1 MKKKLFSVLLVGALA
16 ASLVACDSKKKD
28 ADKTPSTVNTEINAD
43 EYAATIS
50 ANADVYKTFVSLPDW
65 KGMSVDLAESD
76 YIVEDSDIE
85 SYIQSLLEATST
97 TDVQT
102 TGTTK
107 SGDTIKLD
115 YSGKLDGTAFSG
127 GTATDASY
135 TIGSGKFIDDLDKGL
150 VGLTV
155 GVETDIPCTFPESY
169 QNSDLAGK
177 QVVFTVTVKEID
189 VTVVPELTD
198 EWVTENSSKLGV
210 QDQTLSTVDDLR
222 AYVKDYLNT
231 QASSSRSSEVF
242 DTAYSQMTDGLDVSD
257 YPSEELSDL
266 LKTLNSNV
274 DAEYESYSS
283 SYSSKEQYLKSV
295 YNFDSLDAFNDY
307 ADSYG
312 ISDLDTYKKS
322 VYGFDSIDAFNEYA
336 TSSAQQYLLQKMI
349 ITMIAADNNITVE
362 ADEINST
369 GEELA
374 SYYGYDDYQEILDT
388 YGREMNS
395 EIGYQ
400 VLYQKVVEFVCDNVT
415 VNDTSST
422 AE

>member
-16 ASLVACDSKKKD
+16 ASLVACDSKKKEV
-28 ADKTPSTVNTEINAD
+28 DKTPSTVNTEINAD
-43 EYAATIS
+43 EYAATITD
-50 ANADVYKTFVSLPDW
+50 NAGIYKTFVSLSDW

-76 YIVEDSDIE
+76 YKVTDSDVED
-85 SYIQSLLEATST
+85 YIQSLLEASAT
-97 TDVQT
+97 TDAKT

-189 VTVVPELTD
+189 VTVVPELND
-198 EWVTENSSKLGV
+198 EWVTANASKLGV
-210 QDQTLSTVDDLR
+210 SDAELTNVEDLR
-222 AYVKDYLNT
+222 AYVKNYLET
-231 QASSSRSSEVF
+231 QAASNRSSTVF
-242 DTAYSQMTDGLDVSD
+242 ETAYSQMSDGLDVSE
-257 YPSEELSDL
+257 YPSEELADL
-266 LKTLNSNV
+266 LNTLNNNV
-274 DAEYESYSS
+274 DSEYQSYSS
-283 SYSSKEQYLKSV
+283 SYSSKEDYLKSA
-295 YNFDSLDAFNDY
+295 YNFDSLDAFNEY
-307 ADSYG
+307 AD
-312 ISDLDTYKKS
+312 
-322 VYGFDSIDAFNEYA
+322 NYA
-336 TSSAQQYLLQKMI
+336 KQYLLQKMI
-349 ITMIAADNNITVE
+349 ITMIAADNNITVSE
-362 ADEINST
+362 DDINST

-374 SYYGYDDYQEILDT
+374 SYYGYNDYQEILDT
-388 YGREMNS
+388 YGKTMNA

-415 VNDTSST
+415 INDTSST
-422 AE
+422 EQ

>member
-1 MKKKLFSVLLVGALA
+1 MFMYVEMRKYMKKKLFSVLLVGALA
-16 ASLVACDSKKKD
+16 ASLVACDSKKKEV
-28 ADKTPSTVNTEINAD
+28 DKTPSTVNTEINAD
-43 EYAATIS
+43 EYAATITD
-50 ANADVYKTFVSLPDW
+50 NAGIYKTFVSLSDW

-76 YIVEDSDIE
+76 YKVTDSDVED
-85 SYIQSLLEATST
+85 YIQSLLEATAT
-97 TDVQT
+97 TDAQT

-189 VTVVPELTD
+189 VKVVPELND
-198 EWVTENSSKLGV
+198 EWVTANASKLGV
-210 QDQTLSTVDDLR
+210 SDAELTNVDDLR
-222 AYVKDYLNT
+222 AYVKNYLET
-231 QASSSRSSEVF
+231 QAASNRSSTVF
-242 DTAYSQMTDGLDVSD
+242 ETAYSQMSDGLDVSE
-257 YPSEELSDL
+257 YPSEELADL
-266 LKTLNSNV
+266 LKTLNNNIDS
-274 DAEYESYSS
+274 EYQSYSS
-283 SYSSKEQYLKSV
+283 SYSSKEDYLKS
-295 YNFDSLDAFNDY
+295 A
-307 ADSYG
+307 
-312 ISDLDTYKKS
+312 YKFES
-322 VYGFDSIDAFNEYA
+322 MDAFNEYA
-336 TSSAQQYLLQKMI
+336 DNYAKQYLLQKMI
-349 ITMIAADNNITVE
+349 ITMIAADNNITVSE
-362 ADEINST
+362 DDINST

-374 SYYGYDDYQEILDT
+374 SYYGYNDYQEILDT
-388 YGREMNS
+388 YGKSMNA

-415 VNDTSST
+415 INDTSST
-422 AE
+422 EQ

>member
-16 ASLVACDSKKKD
+16 ASLVACDSKKKEV
-28 ADKTPSTVNTEINAD
+28 DKTPSTVNSEINAD
-43 EYAATIS
+43 EYAATITD
-50 ANADVYKTFVSLPDW
+50 NAGIYKKFVSLSDW
-65 KGMSVDLAESD
+65 KGMSVDLAEADYKVTDSD
-76 YIVEDSDIE
+76 VED
-85 SYIQSLLEATST
+85 YIQSLLEATAT
-97 TDVQT
+97 TDAQT

-189 VTVVPELTD
+189 VTVVPELND
-198 EWVTENSSKLGV
+198 EWVTANASKLGV
-210 QDQTLSTVDDLR
+210 SDAELTNVEDLR
-222 AYVKDYLNT
+222 AYVKNYLET
-231 QASSSRSSEVF
+231 QVASNRSSTVF
-242 DTAYSQMTDGLDVSD
+242 ETAYSQMSDGLDVSE
-257 YPSEELSDL
+257 YPSEELADL
-266 LKTLNSNV
+266 LNTLNNNV
-274 DAEYESYSS
+274 DSEYQSYSS
-283 SYSSKEQYLKSV
+283 SYSSKEDYLKSA
-295 YNFDSLDAFNDY
+295 YKFDSLDAFNEY
-307 ADSYG
+307 AD
-312 ISDLDTYKKS
+312 
-322 VYGFDSIDAFNEYA
+322 NYA
-336 TSSAQQYLLQKMI
+336 KQYLLQKMI
-349 ITMIAADNNITVE
+349 ITMIAADNNITVS
-362 ADEINST
+362 ADDINST

-374 SYYGYDDYQEILDT
+374 SYYGYNDYQEILDT
-388 YGREMNS
+388 YGKTMNA

-415 VNDTSST
+415 INDTSST
-422 AE
+422 EQ

>member
-16 ASLVACDSKKKD
+16 ASLVACDSKKKE
-28 ADKTPSTVNTEINAD
+28 ADKTPSTVNSEINAD
-43 EYAATIS
+43 EYAATITD
-50 ANADVYKTFVSLPDW
+50 NAGIYKTFVSLSDW

-76 YIVEDSDIE
+76 YKVTDSDVED
-85 SYIQSLLEATST
+85 YIQSLLEATAT
-97 TDVQT
+97 TDAKT

-189 VTVVPELTD
+189 VKVVPELND
-198 EWVTENSSKLGV
+198 EWVTANASKLGV
-210 QDQTLSTVDDLR
+210 SDAELTNVDDLR
-222 AYVKDYLNT
+222 AYVKNYLET
-231 QASSSRSSEVF
+231 QAASNRSSTVF
-242 DTAYSQMTDGLDVSD
+242 ETAYSQMSDGLDVSE
-257 YPSEELSDL
+257 YPSEELADL
-266 LKTLNSNV
+266 LKTLNNNV
-274 DAEYESYSS
+274 DSEYQSYSS
-283 SYSSKEQYLKSV
+283 SYSSKEDYLKSA
-295 YNFDSLDAFNDY
+295 YNFDSLDAFNEY
-307 ADSYG
+307 AD
-312 ISDLDTYKKS
+312 
-322 VYGFDSIDAFNEYA
+322 NYA
-336 TSSAQQYLLQKMI
+336 KQYLLQKMI
-349 ITMIAADNNITVE
+349 ITMIAADNNITVS
-362 ADEINST
+362 ADDINST

-374 SYYGYDDYQEILDT
+374 SYYGYNDYQEILDT
-388 YGREMNS
+388 YGKTMNA

-415 VNDTSST
+415 INDTSST
-422 AE
+422 EQ

>member
-16 ASLVACDSKKKD
+16 ASLVACDSKKKEV
-28 ADKTPSTVNTEINAD
+28 DKTPSTVNTEINAD
-43 EYAATIS
+43 EYAATITD
-50 ANADVYKTFVSLPDW
+50 NAGIYKTFVSLSDW

-76 YIVEDSDIE
+76 YKVTDSDVED
-85 SYIQSLLEATST
+85 YIQSLLEATAT
-97 TDVQT
+97 TDAQT
-102 TGTTK
+102 TGTTN

-189 VTVVPELTD
+189 VTVVPELND
-198 EWVTENSSKLGV
+198 EWVTANASKLGV
-210 QDQTLSTVDDLR
+210 SDAELTNVEDLR
-222 AYVKDYLNT
+222 AYVKNYLET
-231 QASSSRSSEVF
+231 QAASNRSSTVF
-242 DTAYSQMTDGLDVSD
+242 ETAYSQMSDGLDVSE
-257 YPSEELSDL
+257 YPSEELADL
-266 LKTLNSNV
+266 LNTLNNNV
-274 DAEYESYSS
+274 DSEYQSYSS
-283 SYSSKEQYLKSV
+283 SYSSKEDYLKSA
-295 YNFDSLDAFNDY
+295 YNFDSLDAFNEY
-307 ADSYG
+307 AD
-312 ISDLDTYKKS
+312 
-322 VYGFDSIDAFNEYA
+322 NYA
-336 TSSAQQYLLQKMI
+336 KQYLLQKMI
-349 ITMIAADNNITVE
+349 ITMIAADNNITVSE
-362 ADEINST
+362 DDINST

-374 SYYGYDDYQEILDT
+374 SYYGYNDYQEILDT
-388 YGREMNS
+388 YGKTMNA

-415 VNDTSST
+415 INDTSST
-422 AE
+422 EQ

>member
-16 ASLVACDSKKKD
+16 ASLVACDSKKKEV
-28 ADKTPSTVNTEINAD
+28 DKTPSTVNTEINAD
-43 EYAATIS
+43 EYAATITD
-50 ANADVYKTFVSLPDW
+50 NAGIYKTFVSLSDW
-65 KGMSVDLAESD
+65 KGMSVDLTESD
-76 YIVEDSDIE
+76 YKVTDSDVED
-85 SYIQSLLEATST
+85 YIQSLLEATAT
-97 TDVQT
+97 TDAQT

-189 VTVVPELTD
+189 VTVVPELND
-198 EWVTENSSKLGV
+198 EWVTANASKLGV
-210 QDQTLSTVDDLR
+210 SDAELTNVEDLR
-222 AYVKDYLNT
+222 AYVKNYLET
-231 QASSSRSSEVF
+231 QAASNRSSTVF
-242 DTAYSQMTDGLDVSD
+242 ETAYSQMSDGLDVSE
-257 YPSEELSDL
+257 YPSEELADL
-266 LKTLNSNV
+266 LNTLNNNV
-274 DAEYESYSS
+274 DSEYQSYSS
-283 SYSSKEQYLKSV
+283 SYSSKEDYIKSA
-295 YNFDSLDAFNDY
+295 YKFESL
-307 ADSYG
+307 
-312 ISDLDTYKKS
+312 
-322 VYGFDSIDAFNEYA
+322 DAFNEYA
-336 TSSAQQYLLQKMI
+336 DNYAKQYLLQKMI
-349 ITMIAADNNITVE
+349 ITMIAADNNITVS
-362 ADEINST
+362 ADDINST

-374 SYYGYDDYQEILDT
+374 SYYGYNDYQEILDT
-388 YGREMNS
+388 YGKTMNA

-415 VNDTSST
+415 INDTSST
-422 AE
+422 EQ

>member
-16 ASLVACDSKKKD
+16 ASLVACDSKKKEV
-28 ADKTPSTVNTEINAD
+28 DKTPSTVNTEINAD
-43 EYAATIS
+43 EYAATITD
-50 ANADVYKTFVSLPDW
+50 NAGIYKTFVSLSDW

-76 YIVEDSDIE
+76 YKVTDSDVED
-85 SYIQSLLEATST
+85 YIQSLLEATAT
-97 TDVQT
+97 TDAQT

-155 GVETDIPCTFPESY
+155 GVEIDIPCTFPESY

-189 VTVVPELTD
+189 VTVVPELND
-198 EWVTENSSKLGV
+198 EWVTANASKLGV
-210 QDQTLSTVDDLR
+210 SDAELTNVEDLR
-222 AYVKDYLNT
+222 AYVKNYLET
-231 QASSSRSSEVF
+231 QAASNRSSTVF
-242 DTAYSQMTDGLDVSD
+242 ETAYSQMSDGLDVSE
-257 YPSEELSDL
+257 YPSEELADL
-266 LKTLNSNV
+266 LKTLNNNV
-274 DAEYESYSS
+274 DSEYQSYSS
-283 SYSSKEQYLKSV
+283 SYSSKEDYLKSA
-295 YNFDSLDAFNDY
+295 YNFDSLDAFNEY
-307 ADSYG
+307 AD
-312 ISDLDTYKKS
+312 
-322 VYGFDSIDAFNEYA
+322 NYA
-336 TSSAQQYLLQKMI
+336 KQYLLQKMI
-349 ITMIAADNNITVE
+349 ITMIAADNNITVS
-362 ADEINST
+362 ADDINST

-374 SYYGYDDYQEILDT
+374 SYYGYNDYQEILDT
-388 YGREMNS
+388 YGKTMNA

-415 VNDTSST
+415 INDTSST
-422 AE
+422 EQ

>member
-16 ASLVACDSKKKD
+16 ASLVACDSKKKE

-43 EYAATIS
+43 EYAATITD
-50 ANADVYKTFVSLPDW
+50 NAGIYKTFVSLSDW
-65 KGMSVDLAESD
+65 KGMSVDLAEDD
-76 YIVEDSDIE
+76 YKVTDSDIE
-85 SYIQSLLEATST
+85 DYIQNLLEATAT
-97 TDVQT
+97 TDAQT

-189 VTVVPELTD
+189 VKVVPELND
-198 EWVTENSSKLGV
+198 EWVTANASKLGV
-210 QDQTLSTVDDLR
+210 SDAELTNVDDLR
-222 AYVKDYLNT
+222 AYVKNYLET
-231 QASSSRSSEVF
+231 QAASNRSSTVF
-242 DTAYSQMTDGLDVSD
+242 ETAYSQMSDGLDVSE
-257 YPSEELSDL
+257 YPSEELADL
-266 LKTLNSNV
+266 LKTLNNNIDS
-274 DAEYESYSS
+274 EYQSYSS
-283 SYSSKEQYLKSV
+283 SYSSKEDYLKS
-295 YNFDSLDAFNDY
+295 A
-307 ADSYG
+307 
-312 ISDLDTYKKS
+312 YKFES
-322 VYGFDSIDAFNEYA
+322 MDAFNEYA
-336 TSSAQQYLLQKMI
+336 DNYAKQYLLQKMI
-349 ITMIAADNNITVE
+349 ITMIAADNNITVSE
-362 ADEINST
+362 DDINST

-374 SYYGYDDYQEILDT
+374 SYYGYNDYQEILDT
-388 YGREMNS
+388 YGKSMNA

-415 VNDTSST
+415 INDTSST
-422 AE
+422 EQ

>member
-1 MKKKLFSVLLVGALA
+1 
-16 ASLVACDSKKKD
+16 
-28 ADKTPSTVNTEINAD
+28 
-43 EYAATIS
+43 
-50 ANADVYKTFVSLPDW
+50 
-65 KGMSVDLAESD
+65 
-76 YIVEDSDIE
+76 
-85 SYIQSLLEATST
+85 
-97 TDVQT
+97 
-102 TGTTK
+102 
-107 SGDTIKLD
+107 
-115 YSGKLDGTAFSG
+115 
-127 GTATDASY
+127 
-135 TIGSGKFIDDLDKGL
+135 
-150 VGLTV
+150 
-155 GVETDIPCTFPESY
+155 
-169 QNSDLAGK
+169 
-177 QVVFTVTVKEID
+177 
-189 VTVVPELTD
+189 
-198 EWVTENSSKLGV
+198 
-210 QDQTLSTVDDLR
+210 
-222 AYVKDYLNT
+222 
-231 QASSSRSSEVF
+231 
-242 DTAYSQMTDGLDVSD
+242 MTDGLDVSD

-307 ADSYG
+307 ADSYA
-312 ISDLDTYKKS
+312 K
-322 VYGFDSIDAFNEYA
+322 
-336 TSSAQQYLLQKMI
+336 QYLLQKMI

>member
-16 ASLVACDSKKKD
+16 ASLVACDSKKKEV
-28 ADKTPSTVNTEINAD
+28 DKTPSTVNSEINAD
-43 EYAATIS
+43 EYAATITD
-50 ANADVYKTFVSLPDW
+50 NAGIYKKFVSLSDW

-76 YIVEDSDIE
+76 YKVTDSDVED
-85 SYIQSLLEATST
+85 YIQSLLEATAT
-97 TDVQT
+97 TDAQT

-189 VTVVPELTD
+189 VTVVPELND
-198 EWVTENSSKLGV
+198 EWVTANASKLGV
-210 QDQTLSTVDDLR
+210 SDAELTNVEDLR
-222 AYVKDYLNT
+222 AYVKNYLET
-231 QASSSRSSEVF
+231 QAASNRSSTVF
-242 DTAYSQMTDGLDVSD
+242 ETAYSQMSDGLDVSE
-257 YPSEELSDL
+257 YPSEELADL
-266 LKTLNSNV
+266 LNTLNNNIDS
-274 DAEYESYSS
+274 EYQSYSS
-283 SYSSKEQYLKSV
+283 SYSSKEDYLKSA
-295 YNFDSLDAFNDY
+295 YKFDSLDAFNEY
-307 ADSYG
+307 AD
-312 ISDLDTYKKS
+312 
-322 VYGFDSIDAFNEYA
+322 NYA
-336 TSSAQQYLLQKMI
+336 KQYLLQKMI
-349 ITMIAADNNITVE
+349 ITMIAADNNITVS
-362 ADEINST
+362 ADDIDST

-374 SYYGYDDYQEILDT
+374 SYYGYNNYQEILDT
-388 YGREMNS
+388 YGKTMNA

-415 VNDTSST
+415 INDTSST
-422 AE
+422 EQ

>member
-16 ASLVACDSKKKD
+16 ASLVACDSKKKEV
-28 ADKTPSTVNTEINAD
+28 DKTPSTVNTEINAD
-43 EYAATIS
+43 EYAATITD
-50 ANADVYKTFVSLPDW
+50 NAGIYKTFVSLSDW

-76 YIVEDSDIE
+76 YKVTDSDVED
-85 SYIQSLLEATST
+85 YIQSLLEATAT
-97 TDVQT
+97 TDAQT

-189 VTVVPELTD
+189 VKVVPELND
-198 EWVTENSSKLGV
+198 EWVTANSSKLGV
-210 QDQTLSTVDDLR
+210 SDAELTNVEDLR
-222 AYVKDYLNT
+222 AYVKNYLET
-231 QASSSRSSEVF
+231 QAASNRSSTVF
-242 DTAYSQMTDGLDVSD
+242 ETAYSQMSDGLDVSE
-257 YPSEELSDL
+257 YPSEELADL
-266 LKTLNSNV
+266 LKTLNNNV
-274 DAEYESYSS
+274 DSEYQSYSS
-283 SYSSKEQYLKSV
+283 SYSSKEEYIKS
-295 YNFDSLDAFNDY
+295 A
-307 ADSYG
+307 
-312 ISDLDTYKKS
+312 YKFES
-322 VYGFDSIDAFNEYA
+322 MDAFNEYA
-336 TSSAQQYLLQKMI
+336 DNYAKQYLLQKMI
-349 ITMIAADNNITVE
+349 ITMIAADNNITVS
-362 ADEINST
+362 ADDINST

-374 SYYGYDDYQEILDT
+374 SYYGYNDYQEILDT
-388 YGREMNS
+388 YGKTMNA

-415 VNDTSST
+415 INDTSST
-422 AE
+422 EQ

>member
-16 ASLVACDSKKKD
+16 ASLVACDSKKKEV
-28 ADKTPSTVNTEINAD
+28 DKTPSTVNTEINAD
-43 EYAATIS
+43 EYAATITD
-50 ANADVYKTFVSLPDW
+50 NAGIYKTFVSLSDW

-76 YIVEDSDIE
+76 YKVTDSDVED
-85 SYIQSLLEATST
+85 YIQSLLEATAT
-97 TDVQT
+97 TDAQT

-189 VTVVPELTD
+189 VTVVPELND
-198 EWVTENSSKLGV
+198 EWVTANASKLGV
-210 QDQTLSTVDDLR
+210 SDAELTNVEDLR
-222 AYVKDYLNT
+222 AYVKNYLET
-231 QASSSRSSEVF
+231 QAASNRSSTVF
-242 DTAYSQMTDGLDVSD
+242 ETAYSQMSDGLDVSE
-257 YPSEELSDL
+257 YPSEELADL
-266 LKTLNSNV
+266 LNTLNNNIDS
-274 DAEYESYSS
+274 EYQSYSS
-283 SYSSKEQYLKSV
+283 SYSSKEDYLKSA
-295 YNFDSLDAFNDY
+295 YKFESL
-307 ADSYG
+307 
-312 ISDLDTYKKS
+312 
-322 VYGFDSIDAFNEYA
+322 DAFNEYA
-336 TSSAQQYLLQKMI
+336 DNYAKQYLLQKMI
-349 ITMIAADNNITVE
+349 ITMIAADNNITVS
-362 ADEINST
+362 ADDINST

-374 SYYGYDDYQEILDT
+374 SYYGYNDYQEILDT
-388 YGREMNS
+388 YGKTMNA

-415 VNDTSST
+415 INDTSST
-422 AE
+422 EQ

>member
-16 ASLVACDSKKKD
+16 ASLVACDSKKKEV
-28 ADKTPSTVNTEINAD
+28 DKTPSTVNTEINAD
-43 EYAATIS
+43 EYAATITD
-50 ANADVYKTFVSLPDW
+50 NAGIYKTFVSLSDW

-76 YIVEDSDIE
+76 YKVTDSDVED
-85 SYIQSLLEATST
+85 YIQSLLEATAT
-97 TDVQT
+97 TDAQT

-189 VTVVPELTD
+189 VTVVPELND
-198 EWVTENSSKLGV
+198 EWVTANASKLGV
-210 QDQTLSTVDDLR
+210 SDAELTNVEDLR
-222 AYVKDYLNT
+222 AYVKNYLET
-231 QASSSRSSEVF
+231 QAASNRSSTVF
-242 DTAYSQMTDGLDVSD
+242 ETAYSQMSDGLDVSE
-257 YPSEELSDL
+257 YPSEELADL
-266 LKTLNSNV
+266 LNTLNNNV
-274 DAEYESYSS
+274 DSEYQSYSS
-283 SYSSKEQYLKSV
+283 SYSSKEDYLKS
-295 YNFDSLDAFNDY
+295 A
-307 ADSYG
+307 
-312 ISDLDTYKKS
+312 YKFES
-322 VYGFDSIDAFNEYA
+322 MDAFNEYA
-336 TSSAQQYLLQKMI
+336 DNYAKQYLLQKMI
-349 ITMIAADNNITVE
+349 ITLIAADNNITVSE
-362 ADEINST
+362 DDINST

-374 SYYGYDDYQEILDT
+374 SYYGYNDYQEILDT
-388 YGREMNS
+388 YGKTMNA

-415 VNDTSST
+415 INDTSST
-422 AE
+422 EQ

>member
-1 MKKKLFSVLLVGALA
+1 MLH
-16 ASLVACDSKKKD
+16 
-28 ADKTPSTVNTEINAD
+28 
-43 EYAATIS
+43 TIS

-76 YIVEDSDIE
+76 YIVEDSDVE

-307 ADSYG
+307 ADSYA
-312 ISDLDTYKKS
+312 K
-322 VYGFDSIDAFNEYA
+322 
-336 TSSAQQYLLQKMI
+336 QYLLQKMI

-374 SYYGYDDYQEILDT
+374 SYYGYNDYQEILDT

>member
-16 ASLVACDSKKKD
+16 ASLVACDSKKKE
-28 ADKTPSTVNTEINAD
+28 ADKTPSTVNSEINAD
-43 EYAATIS
+43 EYAATITD
-50 ANADVYKTFVSLPDW
+50 NAGIYKTFVSLSDW

-76 YIVEDSDIE
+76 YKVTDSDVED
-85 SYIQSLLEATST
+85 YIQSLLEATAT
-97 TDVQT
+97 TDAQT

-189 VTVVPELTD
+189 VKVVPELND
-198 EWVTENSSKLGV
+198 EWVTANASKLGV
-210 QDQTLSTVDDLR
+210 SDAELTNVEDLR
-222 AYVKDYLNT
+222 AYVKNYLET
-231 QASSSRSSEVF
+231 QAASNRSSTVF
-242 DTAYSQMTDGLDVSD
+242 ETAYSQMSDGLDVSE
-257 YPSEELSDL
+257 YPSEELADL
-266 LKTLNSNV
+266 LNTLNNNV
-274 DAEYESYSS
+274 DSEYQSYSS
-283 SYSSKEQYLKSV
+283 SYSSKEDYLKSA
-295 YNFDSLDAFNDY
+295 YNFDSLDAFNEY
-307 ADSYG
+307 AD
-312 ISDLDTYKKS
+312 
-322 VYGFDSIDAFNEYA
+322 NYA
-336 TSSAQQYLLQKMI
+336 KQYLLQKMI
-349 ITMIAADNNITVE
+349 ITMIAADNNITVS
-362 ADEINST
+362 ADDINST

-374 SYYGYDDYQEILDT
+374 SYYGYNDYQEILDT
-388 YGREMNS
+388 YGKTMNA

-415 VNDTSST
+415 INDTSST
-422 AE
+422 EQ

>member
-16 ASLVACDSKKKD
+16 ASLVACDSKKKE
-28 ADKTPSTVNTEINAD
+28 ADKTPSTVNSEINAD
-43 EYAATIS
+43 EYAATITD
-50 ANADVYKTFVSLPDW
+50 NAGIYKTFVSLSDW

-76 YIVEDSDIE
+76 YKVTDSDVED
-85 SYIQSLLEATST
+85 YIQSLLEATAT
-97 TDVQT
+97 TDAQT

-155 GVETDIPCTFPESY
+155 GVETDIPCTFPETY

-189 VTVVPELTD
+189 VKVVPELND
-198 EWVTENSSKLGV
+198 EWVTANASKLGV
-210 QDQTLSTVDDLR
+210 SDAELTNVDDLR
-222 AYVKDYLNT
+222 AYVKNYLET
-231 QASSSRSSEVF
+231 QAASNRSSTVF
-242 DTAYSQMTDGLDVSD
+242 ETAYSQMSDGLDVSE
-257 YPSEELSDL
+257 YPSEELADL
-266 LKTLNSNV
+266 LKTLNNNIDS
-274 DAEYESYSS
+274 EYQSYSS
-283 SYSSKEQYLKSV
+283 SYSSKEDYLKS
-295 YNFDSLDAFNDY
+295 A
-307 ADSYG
+307 
-312 ISDLDTYKKS
+312 YKFES
-322 VYGFDSIDAFNEYA
+322 MDAFNEYA
-336 TSSAQQYLLQKMI
+336 DNYAKQYLLQKMI
-349 ITMIAADNNITVE
+349 ITMIAADNNITVSE
-362 ADEINST
+362 DDINST

-374 SYYGYDDYQEILDT
+374 SYYGYNDYQEILDT
-388 YGREMNS
+388 YGKSMNA

-415 VNDTSST
+415 INDTSST
-422 AE
+422 EQ

>member
-16 ASLVACDSKKKD
+16 ASLVACDSKKKEV
-28 ADKTPSTVNTEINAD
+28 DKTPSTVNTEINAD
-43 EYAATIS
+43 EYAATITD
-50 ANADVYKTFVSLPDW
+50 NAGIYKTFVSLSDW

-76 YIVEDSDIE
+76 YKVTDSDVED
-85 SYIQSLLEATST
+85 YIQSLLEATAT
-97 TDVQT
+97 TDAQT

-150 VGLTV
+150 DGLTV

-189 VTVVPELTD
+189 VKVVPELTD
-198 EWVTENSSKLGV
+198 EWVTENSSKLSD

-222 AYVKDYLNT
+222 AYVKDYLNA
-231 QASSSRSSEVF
+231 QASSSRSSEIF
-242 DTAYSQMTDGLDVSD
+242 YTAYSQMTEGLDVSD

-307 ADSYG
+307 ADSYA
-312 ISDLDTYKKS
+312 K
-322 VYGFDSIDAFNEYA
+322 
-336 TSSAQQYLLQKMI
+336 QYLLQKMI

-362 ADEINST
+362 ADEINSA

-374 SYYGYDDYQEILDT
+374 SDYGYDNYQEILDT
-388 YGREMNS
+388 YGTMNA
-395 EIGYQ
+395 ELGYQ
-400 VLYQKVVEFVCDNVT
+400 LLYQKVVEFVCDNVT

>member
-16 ASLVACDSKKKD
+16 ASLVACDSKKKEV
-28 ADKTPSTVNTEINAD
+28 DKTPSTVNTEINAD
-43 EYAATIS
+43 EYAATITD
-50 ANADVYKTFVSLPDW
+50 NAGIYKTFVSLSDW
-65 KGMSVDLAESD
+65 KGMSVDLTESD
-76 YIVEDSDIE
+76 YKVTDSDVED
-85 SYIQSLLEATST
+85 YIQSLLEATAN
-97 TDVQT
+97 TDAQT

-189 VTVVPELTD
+189 VTVVPELND
-198 EWVTENSSKLGV
+198 EWVTANASKLGV
-210 QDQTLSTVDDLR
+210 SDAELTNVEDLR
-222 AYVKDYLNT
+222 AYVKNYLET
-231 QASSSRSSEVF
+231 QAASNRSSTVF
-242 DTAYSQMTDGLDVSD
+242 ETAYSQMSDGLDVSE
-257 YPSEELSDL
+257 YPSEELADL
-266 LKTLNSNV
+266 LNTLNNNV
-274 DAEYESYSS
+274 DSEYQSYSS
-283 SYSSKEQYLKSV
+283 SYSSKEDYIKSA
-295 YNFDSLDAFNDY
+295 YKFESL
-307 ADSYG
+307 
-312 ISDLDTYKKS
+312 
-322 VYGFDSIDAFNEYA
+322 DAFNEYA
-336 TSSAQQYLLQKMI
+336 DNYAKQYLLQKMI
-349 ITMIAADNNITVE
+349 ITMIAADNNITVS
-362 ADEINST
+362 ADDINST

-374 SYYGYDDYQEILDT
+374 SYYGYNDYQEILDT
-388 YGREMNS
+388 YGKTMNA

-415 VNDTSST
+415 INDTSST
-422 AE
+422 EQ

>member
-16 ASLVACDSKKKD
+16 ASLVACDSKKKEV
-28 ADKTPSTVNTEINAD
+28 DKTPSTVNTEINAD
-43 EYAATIS
+43 EYAATITD
-50 ANADVYKTFVSLPDW
+50 NAGIYKTFVSLSDW

-76 YIVEDSDIE
+76 YKVTDSDVED
-85 SYIQSLLEATST
+85 YIQSLLEATAT
-97 TDVQT
+97 TDAQT

-189 VTVVPELTD
+189 VTVVPELND
-198 EWVTENSSKLGV
+198 EWVTANASKLGV
-210 QDQTLSTVDDLR
+210 SDAELTNVEDLR
-222 AYVKDYLNT
+222 AYVKNYLET
-231 QASSSRSSEVF
+231 QAASNRSSTVF
-242 DTAYSQMTDGLDVSD
+242 ETAYSQMSDGLDVSE
-257 YPSEELSDL
+257 YPSEELADL
-266 LKTLNSNV
+266 LNTLNNNV
-274 DAEYESYSS
+274 DSEYQSYSS
-283 SYSSKEQYLKSV
+283 SYSSKEDYIKSA
-295 YNFDSLDAFNDY
+295 YKFESL
-307 ADSYG
+307 
-312 ISDLDTYKKS
+312 
-322 VYGFDSIDAFNEYA
+322 DAFNEYA
-336 TSSAQQYLLQKMI
+336 DNYAKQYLLQKMI
-349 ITMIAADNNITVE
+349 ITMIAADNNITVS
-362 ADEINST
+362 ADDINST

-374 SYYGYDDYQEILDT
+374 SYYGYNDYQEILDT
-388 YGREMNS
+388 YGKTMNA

-415 VNDTSST
+415 INDTSST
-422 AE
+422 EQ

>member
-16 ASLVACDSKKKD
+16 ASLVACDSKKKEV
-28 ADKTPSTVNTEINAD
+28 DKAPSTVNTEINAD
-43 EYAATIS
+43 EYAATITD
-50 ANADVYKTFVSLPDW
+50 NAGIYKTFVSLSDW

-76 YIVEDSDIE
+76 YKVTDSDVED
-85 SYIQSLLEATST
+85 YIQSLLEATAT
-97 TDVQT
+97 TDAQT

-189 VTVVPELTD
+189 VTVVPELND
-198 EWVTENSSKLGV
+198 EWVTANASKLGV
-210 QDQTLSTVDDLR
+210 SDAELTNVEDLR
-222 AYVKDYLNT
+222 AYVKNYLET
-231 QASSSRSSEVF
+231 QAASNRSSTVF
-242 DTAYSQMTDGLDVSD
+242 ETAYSQMSDGLDVSE
-257 YPSEELSDL
+257 YPSEELADL
-266 LKTLNSNV
+266 LNTLNNNV
-274 DAEYESYSS
+274 DSEYQSYSS
-283 SYSSKEQYLKSV
+283 SYSSKEDYLKSA
-295 YNFDSLDAFNDY
+295 YNFDSLDAFNEY
-307 ADSYG
+307 AD
-312 ISDLDTYKKS
+312 
-322 VYGFDSIDAFNEYA
+322 NYA
-336 TSSAQQYLLQKMI
+336 KQYLLQKMI
-349 ITMIAADNNITVE
+349 ITMIAADNNITVSE
-362 ADEINST
+362 DDINST

-374 SYYGYDDYQEILDT
+374 SYYGYNDYQEILDT
-388 YGREMNS
+388 YGKTMNA

-415 VNDTSST
+415 INDTSST
-422 AE
+422 EQ

>member
-231 QASSSRSSEVF
+231 QASSSRSSEIF

-307 ADSYG
+307 ADSYA
-312 ISDLDTYKKS
+312 K
-322 VYGFDSIDAFNEYA
+322 
-336 TSSAQQYLLQKMI
+336 QYLLQKMI

>member
-16 ASLVACDSKKKD
+16 ASLVACDSKKKEV
-28 ADKTPSTVNTEINAD
+28 DKTPSTVNTEINAD
-43 EYAATIS
+43 EYAATITD
-50 ANADVYKTFVSLPDW
+50 NAGIYKTFVSLSDW

-76 YIVEDSDIE
+76 YKVTDSDVED
-85 SYIQSLLEATST
+85 YIQSLLEATAT
-97 TDVQT
+97 TDAQT

-189 VTVVPELTD
+189 VTVVPELND
-198 EWVTENSSKLGV
+198 EWVTANASKLGV
-210 QDQTLSTVDDLR
+210 SDTELTNVEDLR
-222 AYVKDYLNT
+222 AYVKNYLET
-231 QASSSRSSEVF
+231 QAASNRSSTVF
-242 DTAYSQMTDGLDVSD
+242 ETAYSQMSDGLDVSE
-257 YPSEELSDL
+257 YPSEELADL
-266 LKTLNSNV
+266 LKTLNNNV
-274 DAEYESYSS
+274 DSEYQSYSS
-283 SYSSKEQYLKSV
+283 SYSSKEDYLKSA
-295 YNFDSLDAFNDY
+295 YNFDSLDAFNEY
-307 ADSYG
+307 AD
-312 ISDLDTYKKS
+312 
-322 VYGFDSIDAFNEYA
+322 NYA
-336 TSSAQQYLLQKMI
+336 KQYLLQKMI
-349 ITMIAADNNITVE
+349 ITMIAADNNITVS
-362 ADEINST
+362 ADDINST

-374 SYYGYDDYQEILDT
+374 SYYGYNDYQEILDT
-388 YGREMNS
+388 YGKTMNA

-415 VNDTSST
+415 INDTSST
-422 AE
+422 EQ

>member
-16 ASLVACDSKKKD
+16 ASLVACDSKKKEV
-28 ADKTPSTVNTEINAD
+28 DKTPSTVNTEINAD
-43 EYAATIS
+43 EYAATITD
-50 ANADVYKTFVSLPDW
+50 NAGIYKTFVSLSDW

-76 YIVEDSDIE
+76 YKVTDSDVED
-85 SYIQSLLEATST
+85 YIQSLLEATAT
-97 TDVQT
+97 TDAQT

-189 VTVVPELTD
+189 VKVVPELND
-198 EWVTENSSKLGV
+198 EWVTANASKLGV
-210 QDQTLSTVDDLR
+210 SDAELTNVDDLR
-222 AYVKDYLNT
+222 AYVKNYLET
-231 QASSSRSSEVF
+231 QAASNRSSTVF
-242 DTAYSQMTDGLDVSD
+242 ETAYSQMSDGLDVSE
-257 YPSEELSDL
+257 YPSEELADL
-266 LKTLNSNV
+266 LKTLNNNV
-274 DAEYESYSS
+274 DSEYQSYSS
-283 SYSSKEQYLKSV
+283 SYSSKEEYIKS
-295 YNFDSLDAFNDY
+295 A
-307 ADSYG
+307 
-312 ISDLDTYKKS
+312 YKFES
-322 VYGFDSIDAFNEYA
+322 MDAFNEYA
-336 TSSAQQYLLQKMI
+336 DNYAKQYLLQKMI
-349 ITMIAADNNITVE
+349 ITMIAADNNITVSE
-362 ADEINST
+362 DDINST

-374 SYYGYDDYQEILDT
+374 SYYGYNDYQEILDT
-388 YGREMNS
+388 YGKSMNA

-415 VNDTSST
+415 INDTSST
-422 AE
+422 EQ

>member
-16 ASLVACDSKKKD
+16 ASLVACDSKKKE
-28 ADKTPSTVNTEINAD
+28 ADKTPSTVNSEINAD
-43 EYAATIS
+43 EYAATITD
-50 ANADVYKTFVSLPDW
+50 NAGIYKTFVSLSDW

-76 YIVEDSDIE
+76 YKVTDSDVED
-85 SYIQSLLEATST
+85 YIQSLLEATAT
-97 TDVQT
+97 TDAQT

-189 VTVVPELTD
+189 VKVVPELND
-198 EWVTENSSKLGV
+198 EWVTANASKLGV
-210 QDQTLSTVDDLR
+210 SDAELTNVEDLR
-222 AYVKDYLNT
+222 AYVKNYLET
-231 QASSSRSSEVF
+231 QAASNRSSTVF
-242 DTAYSQMTDGLDVSD
+242 ETAYSQMSDGLDVSE
-257 YPSEELSDL
+257 YPSEELADL
-266 LKTLNSNV
+266 LKTLNNNIDS
-274 DAEYESYSS
+274 EYQSYSS
-283 SYSSKEQYLKSV
+283 SYSSKEDYLKSA
-295 YNFDSLDAFNDY
+295 YNFDSLDAFNEY
-307 ADSYG
+307 AD
-312 ISDLDTYKKS
+312 
-322 VYGFDSIDAFNEYA
+322 NYA
-336 TSSAQQYLLQKMI
+336 KQYLLQKMI
-349 ITMIAADNNITVE
+349 ITMIAADNNITVSE
-362 ADEINST
+362 DDINST

-374 SYYGYDDYQEILDT
+374 SYYGYNDYQEILDT
-388 YGREMNS
+388 YGKTMNA

-415 VNDTSST
+415 INDTSST
-422 AE
+422 EQ

>member
-16 ASLVACDSKKKD
+16 ASLVACDSKKKEV
-28 ADKTPSTVNTEINAD
+28 DKTPSTVNTEINAD
-43 EYAATIS
+43 EYAATITD
-50 ANADVYKTFVSLPDW
+50 NAGIYKTFVTLSDW

-76 YIVEDSDIE
+76 YKVTDSDVED
-85 SYIQSLLEATST
+85 YIQSLLEATAT
-97 TDVQT
+97 TDAQT

-189 VTVVPELTD
+189 VKVVPELND
-198 EWVTENSSKLGV
+198 EWVTANSSKLGV
-210 QDQTLSTVDDLR
+210 SDAELTNVEDLR
-222 AYVKDYLNT
+222 AYVKNYLET
-231 QASSSRSSEVF
+231 QAASNRSSTVF
-242 DTAYSQMTDGLDVSD
+242 ETAYSQMSDGLDVSE
-257 YPSEELSDL
+257 YPSEELADL
-266 LKTLNSNV
+266 LKTLNNNV
-274 DAEYESYSS
+274 DSEYQSYSS
-283 SYSSKEQYLKSV
+283 SYSSKEDYLKS
-295 YNFDSLDAFNDY
+295 A
-307 ADSYG
+307 
-312 ISDLDTYKKS
+312 YKFES
-322 VYGFDSIDAFNEYA
+322 MDAFNEYA
-336 TSSAQQYLLQKMI
+336 DNYAKQYLLQKMI
-349 ITMIAADNNITVE
+349 ITMIAADNNITVTE
-362 ADEINST
+362 DDINST

-374 SYYGYDDYQEILDT
+374 SYYGYNDYQEILDT
-388 YGREMNS
+388 YGKTMNA

-415 VNDTSST
+415 INDTSST
-422 AE
+422 EQ

>member
-16 ASLVACDSKKKD
+16 ASLVACDSKKKEV
-28 ADKTPSTVNTEINAD
+28 DKTPSTVNTEINAD
-43 EYAATIS
+43 EYAATITD
-50 ANADVYKTFVSLPDW
+50 NAGIYKTFVSLSDW

-76 YIVEDSDIE
+76 YKVTDSDVED
-85 SYIQSLLEATST
+85 YIQSLLEATAT
-97 TDVQT
+97 TDAQT

-189 VTVVPELTD
+189 VKVVPELND
-198 EWVTENSSKLGV
+198 EWVTANASKLGV
-210 QDQTLSTVDDLR
+210 SDAELTNVDDLR
-222 AYVKDYLNT
+222 AYVKNYLET
-231 QASSSRSSEVF
+231 QAASNRSSTVF
-242 DTAYSQMTDGLDVSD
+242 ETAYSQMSDGLDVSE
-257 YPSEELSDL
+257 YPSEELADL
-266 LKTLNSNV
+266 LKTLNTNIDS
-274 DAEYESYSS
+274 EYQSYSS
-283 SYSSKEQYLKSV
+283 SYSSKEDYLKS
-295 YNFDSLDAFNDY
+295 A
-307 ADSYG
+307 
-312 ISDLDTYKKS
+312 YKFES
-322 VYGFDSIDAFNEYA
+322 MDAFNEYA
-336 TSSAQQYLLQKMI
+336 DNYAKQYLLQKMI
-349 ITMIAADNNITVE
+349 ITMIAADNNITVSE
-362 ADEINST
+362 DDINST

-374 SYYGYDDYQEILDT
+374 SYYGYNDYQEILDT
-388 YGREMNS
+388 YGKSMNA

-415 VNDTSST
+415 INDTSST
-422 AE
+422 EQ

>member
-16 ASLVACDSKKKD
+16 VSLVACDSKKKEV
-28 ADKTPSTVNTEINAD
+28 DKTPSTVNTEINAD
-43 EYAATIS
+43 EYAATITD
-50 ANADVYKTFVSLPDW
+50 NAGIYKTFVTLSDW

-76 YIVEDSDIE
+76 YKVTDSDVED
-85 SYIQSLLEATST
+85 YIQSLLEATAT
-97 TDVQT
+97 TDAQT

-189 VTVVPELTD
+189 VKVVPELND
-198 EWVTENSSKLGV
+198 EWVTANSSKLGV
-210 QDQTLSTVDDLR
+210 SDAELTNVEDLR
-222 AYVKDYLNT
+222 AYVKNYLET
-231 QASSSRSSEVF
+231 QAASNRSSTVF
-242 DTAYSQMTDGLDVSD
+242 ETAYSQMSDGLDVSE
-257 YPSEELSDL
+257 YPSEELADL
-266 LKTLNSNV
+266 LKTLNNNV
-274 DAEYESYSS
+274 DSEYQSYSS
-283 SYSSKEQYLKSV
+283 SYSSKEEYIKS
-295 YNFDSLDAFNDY
+295 A
-307 ADSYG
+307 
-312 ISDLDTYKKS
+312 YKFES
-322 VYGFDSIDAFNEYA
+322 MDAFNEYA
-336 TSSAQQYLLQKMI
+336 DNYAKQYLLQKMI
-349 ITMIAADNNITVE
+349 ITMIAADNNITVSE
-362 ADEINST
+362 DDINST

-374 SYYGYDDYQEILDT
+374 SYYGYNDYQEILDT
-388 YGREMNS
+388 YGKTMNA

-415 VNDTSST
+415 INDTSST
-422 AE
+422 EQ

>member
-16 ASLVACDSKKKD
+16 ASLVACDSKKKEV
-28 ADKTPSTVNTEINAD
+28 DKTPSTVNTEINAD
-43 EYAATIS
+43 EYAATITD
-50 ANADVYKTFVSLPDW
+50 NAGIYKTFVTLSDW

-76 YIVEDSDIE
+76 YKVTDSDVED
-85 SYIQSLLEATST
+85 YIQSLLEATAT
-97 TDVQT
+97 TDAQT

-189 VTVVPELTD
+189 VKVVPELND
-198 EWVTENSSKLGV
+198 EWVTANSSKLGV
-210 QDQTLSTVDDLR
+210 SDAELTNVDDLR
-222 AYVKDYLNT
+222 AYVKNYLET
-231 QASSSRSSEVF
+231 QAASNRSSTVF
-242 DTAYSQMTDGLDVSD
+242 ETAYSQMSDGLDVSE
-257 YPSEELSDL
+257 YPSEELADL
-266 LKTLNSNV
+266 LKTLNNNV
-274 DAEYESYSS
+274 DSEYQSYSS
-283 SYSSKEQYLKSV
+283 SYSSKEEYIKS
-295 YNFDSLDAFNDY
+295 A
-307 ADSYG
+307 
-312 ISDLDTYKKS
+312 YKFES
-322 VYGFDSIDAFNEYA
+322 MDAFNEYA
-336 TSSAQQYLLQKMI
+336 DNYAKQYLLQKMI
-349 ITMIAADNNITVE
+349 ITMIAADNNITVSE
-362 ADEINST
+362 DDINST

-374 SYYGYDDYQEILDT
+374 SYYGYNDYQEILDT
-388 YGREMNS
+388 YGKTMNA

-415 VNDTSST
+415 INDTSST
-422 AE
+422 EQ

>member
-16 ASLVACDSKKKD
+16 ASLVACDSKKKEV
-28 ADKTPSTVNTEINAD
+28 DKTPSTVNTEINAD
-43 EYAATIS
+43 EYAATITD
-50 ANADVYKTFVSLPDW
+50 NAGIYKKFVSLSDW
-65 KGMSVDLAESD
+65 KGMSVDLAEADYKVTDSD
-76 YIVEDSDIE
+76 VED
-85 SYIQSLLEATST
+85 YIQSLLEATAT
-97 TDVQT
+97 TDAQT

-189 VTVVPELTD
+189 VTVVPELND
-198 EWVTENSSKLGV
+198 EWVTANASKLGV
-210 QDQTLSTVDDLR
+210 SDAELTNVEDLR
-222 AYVKDYLNT
+222 AYVKNYLET
-231 QASSSRSSEVF
+231 QAASNRSSTVF
-242 DTAYSQMTDGLDVSD
+242 ETAYSQMSDGLDVSE
-257 YPSEELSDL
+257 YPSEELADL
-266 LKTLNSNV
+266 LNTLNNNV
-274 DAEYESYSS
+274 DSEYQSYSS
-283 SYSSKEQYLKSV
+283 SYSSKEDYLKSA
-295 YNFDSLDAFNDY
+295 YKFESL
-307 ADSYG
+307 
-312 ISDLDTYKKS
+312 
-322 VYGFDSIDAFNEYA
+322 DAFNEYA
-336 TSSAQQYLLQKMI
+336 DNYAKQYLLQKMI
-349 ITMIAADNNITVE
+349 ITMIAADNNITVS
-362 ADEINST
+362 ADDINST

-374 SYYGYDDYQEILDT
+374 SYYGYNDYQEILDT
-388 YGREMNS
+388 YGKTMNA

-415 VNDTSST
+415 INDTSST
-422 AE
+422 EQ